1 MEESTYKTMSNTG
14 IWSLVL
20 GIVTICAGIAVGVMM
35 IVNGARLIKSKT
47 GLTF

>member
-1 MEESTYKTMSNTG
+1 MEENTYKIMSNTG

-20 GIVTICAGIAVGVMM
+20 GIVAICSGIAIGVLM
-35 IVNGARLIKSKT
+35 IVNGAKLIKSKS